1 MEQIE
6 PGIKALVEVE
16 EIDLV
21 ELKIAG
27 IGPATIVRVYVDRPG
42 GVSVDQ
48 CAQISRRISDY
59 LDARDLIPHKYKLE
73 VSSPGLDR
81 PLVSKAD
88 FLRKKGEKVTLYF
101 KDKTDPRQ
109 RVQGVISSVEAED
122 LVLDA
127 QGEKHRIPLSLI
139 EKALIAF

>member
-1 MEQIE
+1 MERIE
-6 PGIKALVEVE
+6 PGIKALVEE
-16 EIDLV
+16 ERIELV

-27 IGPATIVRVYVDRPG
+27 IGPATIVRVFVDKEG
-42 GVSVDQ
+42 GVSVDR
-48 CAQISRRISDY
+48 CARISRRISDY
-59 LDARDLIPHKYKLE
+59 LDAQDLIPHRYNLE

-88 FLRKKGEKVTLYF
+88 FQRKKGEKVTLYF
-101 KDKTDPRQ
+101 KDQTDPRQ

-122 LVLDA
+122 LVLDS
-127 QGEKHRIPLSLI
+127 QGEVHKIPLSLI